1 MTRGANRSGRYR
13 HGPTGSRPHRDA
25 GAGHRPRMAR
35 AAALVVIG
43 IVVTACSSPSSTPPI
58 TRPAPPPTVSP
69 STSPTS
75 PTGSTTTSTATADTP
90 VTWLC
95 RPGLADNPCL
105 TSLATTVVTGRGVS
119 RVVQPKAPL
128 HPKIDCFYVYPT
140 VSTQPTPNAN
150 LTIDPQETAVAIAQA
165 SRFSQVCNVY
175 APMYRQLTVSA
186 IGGGGGGGG
195 GSASGSGRGGGA
207 NLNLAYGDVL
217 AAWKYY
223 LAHYNQ
229 GRGVAFIGHS
239 QGSAMLIRLLKS
251 QIDPD
256 PVLRSRMVSAI
267 LLGGNV
273 TVPIGKKEGGTFAH
287 LPLCTDVTL
296 PGCVIAYSS
305 YNQTPPANSIFGRV
319 GSLINVLSGERP
331 GPGEETAC
339 VNPVAGTGPPATP
352 TTTDGANS
360 TTTKPTRPA
369 RRTTTTST
377 TAAAS
382 TSTTAGPTSTGPS
395 GALLPYF
402 PVSSILGTA
411 TTTTTTTSTS
421 TATSTSAAA
430 PDATISRVTTP
441 WVTFPKLYQ
450 AQCMSQGGA
459 TWLMVEDV
467 ARPGD
472 KRPVV
477 SDSLGPTWGLHLVDV
492 NIALGNLVTDLQQQ
506 AKNYPS

>member
-1 MTRGANRSGRYR
+1 MTRGANRSGPRQ
-13 HGPTGSRPHRDA
+13 HGPADSR
-25 GAGHRPRMAR
+25 RPRQG
-35 AAALVVIG
+35 AATAHTHRFAVPATLAVLG
-43 IVVTACSSPSSTPPI
+43 IVVTACSHPSATAPS

-69 STSPTS
+69 TTS
-75 PTGSTTTSTATADTP
+75 STTTTTVAATP

-105 TSLATTVVTGRGVS
+105 SNLTTTVVTGRGVS
-119 RVVQPKAPL
+119 RVIQTRDAP

-140 VSTQPTPNAN
+140 VSTQTTPNAN
-150 LTIDPQETAVAIAQA
+150 LTIDPQETAVAVAQA

-175 APMYRQLTVSA
+175 APMYRQLTDSA
-186 IGGGGGGGG
+186 IAGGT
-195 GSASGSGRGGGA
+195 GGA

-223 LAHYNQ
+223 LAHYNR

-256 PVLRSRMVSAI
+256 PLVRSRMVSAI

-287 LPLCTDVTL
+287 LPLCGDVDL

-305 YNQTPPANSIFGRV
+305 YNQTPPPNSIFGRV
-319 GSLINVLSGERP
+319 NSAVNVLSGQRP

-339 VNPVAGTGPPATP
+339 VNPVAGTGPPAGVTTP
-352 TTTDGANS
+352 TAAGGTATS
-360 TTTKPTRPA
+360 TSSTSSSTTTTKPTRAA
-369 RRTTTTST
+369 RRPSATTTT
-377 TAAAS
+377 TAAG
-382 TSTTAGPTSTGPS
+382 STTAGPTYTGTS

-402 PVSSILGTA
+402 PTSTILGS
-411 TTTTTTTSTS
+411 TTSTAS
-421 TATSTSAAA
+421 TAAGLSSPPATVADPLVSA
-430 PDATISRVTTP
+430 VTTP
-441 WVTFPKLYQ
+441 WVTFPKLYR

-472 KRPVV
+472 KRPLVT
-477 SDSLGPTWGLHLVDV
+477 DALGPTWGLHLVDV
-492 NIALGNLVTDLQQQ
+492 NIALGNLVSDLQQQ

>member
-1 MTRGANRSGRYR
+1 MTRGANRSGRR
-13 HGPTGSRPHRDA
+13 RSRPAGSRAA
-25 GAGHRPRMAR
+25 GAFKPRLALP
-35 AAALVVIG
+35 ATLVVMG
-43 IVVTACSSPSSTPPI
+43 MVATACSHPSSAPPT

-69 STSPTS
+69 STS
-75 PTGSTTTSTATADTP
+75 STTTSTAVADTP

-105 TSLATTVVTGRGVS
+105 TSLTTTVVSGRGVS
-119 RVVQPKAPL
+119 RVIQPRATL

-140 VSTQPTPNAN
+140 VSTQPTANAN
-150 LTIDPQETAVAIAQA
+150 LTIDPQETAVAVAQA
-165 SRFSQVCNVY
+165 ARFSQVCNVY

-186 IGGGGGGGG
+186 IGGGGGSGG
-195 GSASGSGRGGGA
+195 AGA
-207 NLNLAYGDVL
+207 NLDLAYGDVL

-223 LAHYNQ
+223 LAHYNR

-251 QIDPD
+251 QIDPV

-287 LPLCTDVTL
+287 LPLCTDVDL

-305 YNQTPPANSIFGRV
+305 YNQTPPATSIFGRV

-339 VNPVAGTGPPATP
+339 VNPVVGTGPAAPP
-352 TTTDGANS
+352 TTSASPTTVASS
-360 TTTKPTRPA
+360 TTTRPTRPN
-369 RRTTTTST
+369 RRKT
-377 TAAAS
+377 TA
-382 TSTTAGPTSTGPS
+382 TTAPLAAPTATKPTFVGPS

-402 PVSSILGTA
+402 PTSTILATGTSSGA
-411 TTTTTTTSTS
+411 STSTS
-421 TATSTSAAA
+421 TPATAPSPAVSA
-430 PDATISRVTTP
+430 VTTP
-441 WVTFPKLYQ
+441 WVAFPKLYR
-450 AQCMSQGGA
+450 AQCMSQDGA

-477 SDSLGPTWGLHLVDV
+477 SDSLGPNWGLHLVDV
-492 NIALGNLVTDLQQQ
+492 NIALGNLVADLQQQ